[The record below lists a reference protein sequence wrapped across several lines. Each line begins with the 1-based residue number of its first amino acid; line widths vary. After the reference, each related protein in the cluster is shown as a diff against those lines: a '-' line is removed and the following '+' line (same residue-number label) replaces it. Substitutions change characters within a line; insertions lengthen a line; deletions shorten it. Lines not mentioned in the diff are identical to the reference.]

1 MKKVGRILKYLADYK
16 GKIALYF
23 FTNILAILF
32 GAISFSALGP
42 FMNVLFGKTQLP
54 TNATQTS
61 AGNLL
66 QMATSYVQTIARNEG
81 PMICLVIYLWCFNY
95 HDIIKESLSLYFF
108 VYHEPSA

>member
-54 TNATQTS
+54 TNAAQTS
-61 AGNLL
+61 AGNVL

-81 PMICLVIYLWCFNY
+81 PMNVGW
-95 HDIIKESLSLYFF
+95 
-108 VYHEPSA
+108 